1 MMQSKNSD
9 IHSGHR
15 QRLKGRFL
23 TDGLDGFELHN
34 ALELL
39 LFFGIPR
46 KDTNPI
52 AHELLNQFGSFS
64 GVFDASVEELM
75 KVSGMTESAATL
87 IKLVPA
93 IARRYELDKQDQT
106 VELKDPKTISEFL
119 RPYFTG
125 KVNEELYMLC
135 LDTTCRFLACHR
147 ISEGSPNASHV
158 NIRKI
163 MELVLTCHSSNI
175 VIAHNHPFGMSL
187 PSQSD
192 ICTTDQIYKALKA
205 CGINLLDH
213 IILSPNGY
221 CSMFRDG
228 HYRPGNADF

>member
-1 MMQSKNSD
+1 MPTKNSE
-9 IHSGHR
+9 IHTGHR
-15 QRLKGRFL
+15 QRLKNRFL
-23 TDGLDGFELHN
+23 SEGLDRFELHN

-52 AHELLNQFGSFS
+52 AHELLSRFGSFS
-64 GVFDASVEELM
+64 AVFDAPVEELM
-75 KVSGMTESAATL
+75 KVSGMTESAAVL

-93 IARRYELDKQDQT
+93 IARRYELDRQDHS
-106 VELKDPKTISEFL
+106 VELKSPKAISEFL

-125 KVNEELYMLC
+125 KANEELYMLC
-135 LDTTCRFLACHR
+135 LDTACRFLVCHR
-147 ISEGSPNASHV
+147 ISEGSPDAASV
-158 NIRKI
+158 NIRRI
-163 MELVLTCHSSNI
+163 MELVIASNCTNV
-175 VIAHNHPFGMSL
+175 VIAHNHPHGIAL

-192 ICTTDQIYKALKA
+192 ICTTDRIYKALKA
-205 CGINLLDH
+205 CGVNLLDH

-221 CSMFRDG
+221 SSMLGDG